1 MEGVDKQMN
10 GVSKHMKGIDKQNV
24 LYVHVHMW
32 IGVL

>member
-10 GVSKHMKGIDKQNV
+10 GVSKHMKGIDKHNV